1 MASTCC
7 WKATLSGDLK
17 FMNER
22 NAAFNPNE
30 IENRMFIEDN
40 YGMMKILNLLHNETI
55 GVNAD
60 G

>member
-1 MASTCC
+1 
-7 WKATLSGDLK
+7 
-17 FMNER
+17 MNER